1 MMRHRR
7 AYRRNQA
14 EHSMNKLILLLLL
27 VLGLAAGANA
37 AAPADAP
44 QGVVVQANGRDAAE
58 FKRALILA
66 SNMHEVLS
74 KTRFEIVVYGPS
86 VKLLSGFGDELP
98 LIQKVLAEGIDIL
111 ACGRS
116 LTTEHMSESE
126 LAPGIKSVPFG
137 AVWIVNR
144 EKQGW
149 QYIRP

>member
-1 MMRHRR
+1 MRKIVL
-7 AYRRNQA
+7 
-14 EHSMNKLILLLLL
+14 MLLM
-27 VLGLAAGANA
+27 VLGLGAGARA
-37 AAPADAP
+37 AEPANVP
-44 QGVVVQANGRDAAE
+44 EGVVVQANGKDVAA

-74 KTRFEIVVYGPS
+74 KTKFEIVVYGPS
-86 VKLLSGFGDELP
+86 VKLLNAFSDELP
-98 LIQKVLAEGIDIL
+98 LIQKVQAEGIEVL

-116 LTTEHMSESE
+116 LATEHMSETE
-126 LAPGIKSVPFG
+126 LAPGIRNVPFG

>member
-1 MMRHRR
+1 MK
-7 AYRRNQA
+7 
-14 EHSMNKLILLLLL
+14 KLFMLLLL
-27 VLGLAAGANA
+27 VLGLAAGAHA
-37 AAPADAP
+37 AGPADAP

-86 VKLLSGFGDELP
+86 VKLLSAFGDELP
-98 LIQKVLAEGIDIL
+98 LIQKVQAEGIDIL